1 VPGDSVQDVES
12 GAAVDAADEVTAEL
26 AGVLVRFTALA
37 TGPDDGGDVAADAD
51 RIDRIALLEQ
61 IKSAV
66 AAAQHT
72 QMVRFARS
80 QVDAHIDDD
89 TLDPKSVGRGIA
101 DQIALACRVSPF
113 TGSRRLGVA
122 RALHFE
128 LPRIRALLAA
138 GRIRWRAGRRR
149 SRTRQPSITT
159 PGRPRAWTSQPRR

>member
-1 VPGDSVQDVES
+1 MPGDSVQDVES

-101 DQIALACRVSPF
+101 DHFALACRVSPF

-128 LPRIRALLAA
+128 LPAIRALLAA
-138 GRIRWRAGRRR
+138 GRI
-149 SRTRQPSITT
+149 SEDLSLIHI
-159 PGRPRAWTSQPRR
+159 